1 MVFAKKWKDKYPLLA
16 LCLIAGGLTGAVIMA
31 LLLPG
36 KVYEYITTA
45 AGLMI
50 LYNWAFILLSSAKL
64 LGPSLLGGVKR
75 WSGLVLILAAVTGT
89 LFHKLSRPGF
99 YISLLI
105 VALIALSDWI
115 VQHYR
120 SKHGQEAADK
130 EQRTEA
136 HTGSFHSLP
145 GGPGFRIKGIRLRKN
160 KI

>member
-1 MVFAKKWKDKYPLLA
+1 
-16 LCLIAGGLTGAVIMA
+16 MA

-64 LGPSLLGGVKR
+64 LKPSILSGVKR
-75 WSGLVLILAAVTGT
+75 WSGLVLILAAVSGT

-120 SKHGQEAADK
+120 SKHEAAGK
-130 EQRTEA
+130 EQRPDA
-136 HTGSFHSLP
+136 HKGSFHTLP